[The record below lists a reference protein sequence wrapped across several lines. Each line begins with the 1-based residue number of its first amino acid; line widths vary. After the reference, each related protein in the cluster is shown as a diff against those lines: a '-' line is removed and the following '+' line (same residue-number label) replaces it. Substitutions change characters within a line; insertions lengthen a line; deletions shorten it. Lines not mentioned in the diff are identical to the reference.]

1 MNKFGDFTSEAYD
14 ALRSAYADQLSAPLE
29 EERTGYDVAGQNYPL
44 ETEDARGDYLSSGK
58 VPMWTYPSG
67 HSDYERPDPN
77 SLITA
82 LQKTGGGEEEEI
94 DSLIDEILGEETTDE
109 PSETLS
115 EVD

>member
-44 ETEDARGDYLSSGK
+44 ETEDARGDYLKSTGLWK
-58 VPMWTYPSG
+58 YPSG
-67 HSDYERPDPN
+67 HSDYERPDPD

-82 LQKTGGGEEEEI
+82 LRTTDGGEEDGGEEEI
-94 DSLIDEILGEETTDE
+94 DSLIDELLGEEEANNDE
-109 PSETLS
+109 SE
-115 EVD
+115 